1 MGKMEVKLSLKMI
14 WSYLIENPEDYT
26 VKLLELINKFSK
38 ATEYQ
43 IKN

>member
-1 MGKMEVKLSLKMI
+1 MGKKEVKLSLEML
-14 WSYLIENPEDYT
+14 WSYLIENPKDPT

-38 ATEYQ
+38 ATKYK

>member
-1 MGKMEVKLSLKMI
+1 MGKKEVKLSLKMI
-14 WSYLIENPEDYT
+14 WSYLIEIPRDST

-38 ATEYQ
+38 ATEYE